1 MKREE
6 IEAYYNGLASKIVTH
21 DGMKEDE
28 LFRAAFKVSLD
39 EHVRARKETILEYR
53 KKGFELSDKA
63 FEFCDVADWRM
74 DWVITQYDL
83 CQQKKC
89 RESSKVRRTLVS
101 VGDLAIT
108 ILMFK
113 KNSIEAA
120 KKEQK

>member
-1 MKREE
+1 MRREE
-6 IEAYYNGLASKIVTH
+6 IEAYYNRLASKIVTH

-39 EHVRARKETILEYR
+39 EHVRARNEVIREYSN
-53 KKGFELSDKA
+53 KGIDAPNKA
-63 FEFCDVADWRM
+63 FEFSNVADWRM